1 MCFMQPC
8 MTTSCVWFCRCFLDL
23 EGSKKVQPYFPFHK
37 SPARIN
43 TWIIITNGVKSV
55 KRFSHFIEGLRQSS
69 LHSVLHGWEDSKV
82 QSHTCLFVMMLQCR
96 CWQDK
101 QSCGLKL
108 VSCGV
113 AEQMLVRQTKFSLKL
128 LSCGVAQRRCWQDK
142 QSCGFKLLC
151 SGWCWADIG

>member
-1 MCFMQPC
+1 
-8 MTTSCVWFCRCFLDL
+8 
-23 EGSKKVQPYFPFHK
+23 
-37 SPARIN
+37 
-43 TWIIITNGVKSV
+43 V

-128 LSCGVAQRRCWQDK
+128 LSCGVAEQMLVRQTKFSLKLLSCGVAQRRCWQDK

-151 SGWCWADIG
+151 SG

>member
-1 MCFMQPC
+1 M
-8 MTTSCVWFCRCFLDL
+8 
-23 EGSKKVQPYFPFHK
+23 
-37 SPARIN
+37 
-43 TWIIITNGVKSV
+43 

-101 QSCGLKL
+101 QSRGLKL

-128 LSCGVAQRRCWQDK
+128 FVL
-142 QSCGFKLLC
+142 
-151 SGWCWADIG
+151 